1 MYRSVGRFYTGRM
14 LSQSERFWASIGG
27 SLRQRDRVAVAP
39 GLRSGDPEFKVLEGS
54 GQLS

>member
-1 MYRSVGRFYTGRM
+1 MSAVFILDDCFVSLNDFGQAF
-14 LSQSERFWASIGG
+14 IGG
-27 SLRQRDRVAVAP
+27 SLRQRDRVAMAP